1 MLARNDAFYSCHH
14 AFQTTLKMLRY
25 YLTVMTFCHR
35 LLGMSHYLGILEKR
49 LEQFLAYCEG
59 LRAENRAL
67 RQQVAG
73 LENDCKS
80 LAEKIDTARH
90 RLEALMQ
97 KIPVE

>member
-1 MLARNDAFYSCHH
+1 MLC
-14 AFQTTLKMLRY
+14 Y

-90 RLEALMQ
+90 RLEALME

>member
-1 MLARNDAFYSCHH
+1 
-14 AFQTTLKMLRY
+14 MLRY

-35 LLGMSHYLGILEKR
+35 LSGMSHYLGILEKR